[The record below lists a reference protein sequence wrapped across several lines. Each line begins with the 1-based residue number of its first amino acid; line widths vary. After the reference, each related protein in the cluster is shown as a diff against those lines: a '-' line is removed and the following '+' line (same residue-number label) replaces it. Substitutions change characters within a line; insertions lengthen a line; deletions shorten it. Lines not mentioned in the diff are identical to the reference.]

1 MVWEKLFPYG
11 EELQGNSRKNCARAH
26 SHLSNTSHTFPMEP
40 DKPRRIVLGIIG
52 AAMVA
57 GWALVIWVA
66 TLVTHTALETLAYI
80 VELAQL
86 P

>member
-1 MVWEKLFPYG
+1 
-11 EELQGNSRKNCARAH
+11 
-26 SHLSNTSHTFPMEP
+26 MEP
-40 DKPRRIVLGIIG
+40 TRPNKIVLAIIG
-52 AAMVA
+52 VAMLI